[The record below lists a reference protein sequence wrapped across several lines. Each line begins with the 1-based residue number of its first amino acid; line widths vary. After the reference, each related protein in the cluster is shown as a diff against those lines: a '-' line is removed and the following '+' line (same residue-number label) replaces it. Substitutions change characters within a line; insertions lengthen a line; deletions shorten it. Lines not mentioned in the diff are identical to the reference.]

1 MSLIAIMELV
11 TLGIGLVKTGLL
23 SYLEVKGVLAKYQ
36 DKAATPENVEAA
48 RQELL
53 AAAKI
58 PQAVDDP
65 QIRKLLEEIGVDPET
80 LRIGS

>member
-65 QIRKLLEEIGVDPET
+65 KIRALLEEIGVDPET

>member
-1 MSLIAIMELV
+1 MSLAAIVELV
-11 TLGIGLVKTGLL
+11 TLGIGLVKSGLL
-23 SYLEVKGVLAKYQ
+23 AYAEVKGVLAKY
-36 DKAATPENVEAA
+36 KEKEATAENIEAA

-65 QIRKLLEEIGVDPET
+65 QIRTLLEEIGVDPET